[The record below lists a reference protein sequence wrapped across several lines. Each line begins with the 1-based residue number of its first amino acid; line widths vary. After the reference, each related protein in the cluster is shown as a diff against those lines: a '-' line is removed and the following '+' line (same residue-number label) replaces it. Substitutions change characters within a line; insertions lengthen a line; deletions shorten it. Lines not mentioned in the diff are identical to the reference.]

1 MRGPA
6 EAVAVAR
13 DVASSSPSKPAPAL
27 DMMRFQRPSSDCLPL
42 PNGITA
48 GGSST
53 SSSGGRKPPAAP
65 APRSSKDDAAA
76 QAVAA
81 DSSRLAAF
89 LASTSLDPKPRA
101 RAPQPPPAQA
111 AAASSSAASAAAV
124 ATRSPARDQNTNHHH
139 HLSDIPD
146 PASPSAPVVAASG
159 GGSSSSELLLNWG
172 QNKRSRGRRD
182 GASSS
187 GAGASP
193 LRGRQPGGA
202 AKIQRR
208 SPSPADKLM
217 MPPPSGP
224 SYTRGS
230 NLRSASPLPPRF
242 GAGIGTSSDAHHGR
256 GGALPHHSRS
266 AAEERAAGGKS
277 AAGKRQASEKAAA
290 GLGPVMGLGVPDAKA
305 QQQQGGSGSGSQQQ
319 QGSSSSKPA
328 PKLELPRIY
337 TTLSRKEKEEDFLA
351 MKGTKLP
358 QRPKR
363 RPKNVEKAVNFVCPG
378 TWLSDVTRSRYEVR
392 EKKCPKKQQK
402 HRGLKGMES
411 MDSDSD

>member
-42 PNGITA
+42 PNGIAA
-48 GGSST
+48 GGSGT
-53 SSSGGRKPPAAP
+53 GSSGSRKPPPAP

-76 QAVAA
+76 ASAVAA

-101 RAPQPPPAQA
+101 RAPQPQPPAQA
-111 AAASSSAASAAAV
+111 ASSSSVTAAAAA
-124 ATRSPARDQNTNHHH
+124 ATKSPARDQGSNHQH
-139 HLSDIPD
+139 HLSDTPD
-146 PASPSAPVVAASG
+146 PASPSAPAVASG
-159 GGSSSSELLLNWG
+159 GGGNELLLQWG

-182 GASSS
+182 AASGSS
-187 GAGASP
+187 GSP
-193 LRGRQPGGA
+193 LRRQPGA

-217 MPPPSGP
+217 MPPPSAP

-230 NLRSASPLPPRF
+230 NLRSASPLPPRSG
-242 GAGIGTSSDAHHGR
+242 GAGIGASSSDAHHGR
-256 GGALPHHSRS
+256 GGLPHHSRS
-266 AAEERAAGGKS
+266 AAEERAGGKSSAAGGKRQP
-277 AAGKRQASEKAAA
+277 AADKAAVKAA
-290 GLGPVMGLGVPDAKA
+290 GLGPVMGLGVPDQ
-305 QQQQGGSGSGSQQQ
+305 QQQQGGSGSQQQ
-319 QGSSSSKPA
+319 QGAGASSSSKPA

-363 RPKNVEKAVNFVCPG
+363 RPKNVEKAVNFACPG
-378 TWLSDVTRSRYEVR
+378 TWLADVTRSRYEVR

-411 MDSDSD
+411 MESDSD

>member
-1 MRGPA
+1 MRGSA

-42 PNGITA
+42 PNGIAAA
-48 GGSST
+48 GSGSGS
-53 SSSGGRKPPAAP
+53 RKPPAAP
-65 APRSSKDDAAA
+65 APRSSKDDASP
-76 QAVAA
+76 AVAT

-89 LASTSLDPKPRA
+89 LASTSLEPKPRA
-101 RAPQPPPAQA
+101 RAPQPPAQA
-111 AAASSSAASAAAV
+111 APSSLVATAA
-124 ATRSPARDQNTNHHH
+124 ATRSPARDHGNNQH
-139 HLSDIPD
+139 HLSDFSD
-146 PASPSAPVVAASG
+146 PASPSAAVAG
-159 GGSSSSELLLNWG
+159 GGAEVLLQWG
-172 QNKRSRGRRD
+172 QNKRLRGRRD
-182 GASSS
+182 GASGS
-187 GAGASP
+187 GASP
-193 LRGRQPGGA
+193 LRGQQS

-208 SPSPADKLM
+208 SPVPADKLL

-230 NLRSASPLPPRF
+230 NLRSASPLPSRS
-242 GAGIGTSSDAHHGR
+242 GAGIGTSDAHHGR
-256 GGALPHHSRS
+256 GALPHHHRS
-266 AAEERAAGGKS
+266 AEEQRAGGKPS
-277 AAGKRQASEKAAA
+277 AAAAAGKQQRQAADKAHKA
-290 GLGPVMGLGVPDAKA
+290 GLGPVMGLGVPDPKQ
-305 QQQQGGSGSGSQQQ
+305 QQQQGGSGSQQQ
-319 QGSSSSKPA
+319 QQAGGAGASSSAKPA

-337 TTLSRKEKEEDFLA
+337 TTLSRKEKEEDFMA

-363 RPKNVEKAVNFVCPG
+363 RPKNVEKAVNFICPG
-378 TWLSDVTRSRYEVR
+378 TWLTDVTRSRYEVR